1 MEDNNENNKKSN
13 NQTSNET
20 KSNAT
25 QEETKL
31 KQTSSSSSETK
42 EKNEKDTFQDYL
54 AEFKKIV
61 WPSRPEII
69 KKTTTVVG
77 MSIVIG
83 TIVFGMDSVLSTGYT
98 TALKTVRD
106 DVVDYSN
113 MGETMEFTDE
123 MLQEMLNGI
132 TIEGEDGLTLDS
144 SDYTINEDGSISIGG
159 NSTGDSGIEE
169 FTEDG
174 SSVDLDE
181 VEISNTEITDET
193 LEETLEETS
202 DEAELEDVS
211 EEESLEETEE

>member
-42 EKNEKDTFQDYL
+42 ERNEKDTFQDYL

-193 LEETLEETS
+193 LEETLEETL